1 MLCEK
6 CKKNEAS
13 FYYHENVNG
22 KTKTYRLCKDCAD
35 EMTESG
41 ELKEFDAD
49 RYFEEFDSFFKDP
62 FRSMDNL
69 LSGFF
74 GGERAALAS
83 GGRREGEEKGEEK
96 KCPNCGMTISQFAQ
110 NGRIGCPKCYE
121 TFEKEL
127 APTISRVHGRAA
139 HVGRAPAKFRE
150 KIDLKRR
157 IESLENEQREA
168 VRGENYERAAE
179 IRDEPKKLRAAV
191 NGNHAAET
199 AEPAEGAQQAE

>member
-6 CKKNEAS
+6 CKKNEAT

-35 EMTESG
+35 ELTESG

-62 FRSMDNL
+62 FRSVDNL
-69 LSGFF
+69 LAGFF

-83 GGRREGEEKGEEK
+83 GNRSGEEEK
-96 KCPNCGMTISQFAQ
+96 KCPGCGMTLRQFAAS
-110 NGRIGCPKCYE
+110 GRIGCPKCYE

-127 APTISRVHGRAA
+127 APTISRVHWKAA
-139 HVGRAPAKFRE
+139 HTGRAPAKFRE
-150 KIDLKRR
+150 RIDLKRR
-157 IESLENEQREA
+157 IESLENEQKEA

-179 IRDEPKKLRAAV
+179 IRDELKKLRTAA
-191 NGNHAAET
+191 NGNPAAE
-199 AEPAEGAQQAE
+199 AAQPAGDTQQTE